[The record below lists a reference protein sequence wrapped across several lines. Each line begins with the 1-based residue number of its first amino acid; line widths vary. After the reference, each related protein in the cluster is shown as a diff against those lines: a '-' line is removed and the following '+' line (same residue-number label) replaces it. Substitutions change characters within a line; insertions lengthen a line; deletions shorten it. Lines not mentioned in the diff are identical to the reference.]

1 MLTFHE
7 RINKYEY
14 QLNDTDD
21 QIVEYML
28 EHMEDIMTISI
39 QALAENV
46 YTVPNTIVRLSRK
59 LGYEGF
65 SHMKNAIKNEQNEGD
80 QQGMD
85 HLNKTR
91 ELIDLH
97 KVKTINHLI
106 MQSPRIL
113 IYGIGDSAIYCE
125 YLMNGYRVA
134 NKKCEF
140 NMHRHNTLSELE
152 TMSSKD
158 LLILISVSGESPQ
171 IIEIARRAK
180 ERDIKMV
187 SITDFRKNSLQ
198 RIVDHTLFFS
208 SPPTFHHQHNVT
220 DPTPI
225 FYLLRRLLEGYW
237 EAYM

>member
-1 MLTFHE
+1 MLTFKE
-7 RINKYEY
+7 RIDKYEY

-21 QIVEYML
+21 QIVEYIL
-28 EHMEDIMTISI
+28 EHMEHVMTMSI
-39 QALAENV
+39 QLLAENV

-59 LGYEGF
+59 LGYDGF
-65 SHMKNAIKNEQNEGD
+65 SHMKNAIKNEQGESN
-80 QQGMD
+80 QRGMD
-85 HLNKTR
+85 QLNKTR
-91 ELIDLH
+91 ELLDFD
-97 KVKTINHLI
+97 KMEEVNHLI
-106 MQSPRIL
+106 MQSPRVL

-125 YLMNGYRVA
+125 YLMSGYRVA

-158 LLILISVSGESPQ
+158 LLILISVSGESTQ
-171 IIEIARRAK
+171 IIEIAERAK
-180 ERDIKMV
+180 EGNIKTI

-198 RIVDHTLFFS
+198 RLADHTLFFS
-208 SPPTFHHQHNVT
+208 SPPTFYHQHNVT

-237 EAYM
+237 KAYR

>member
-1 MLTFHE
+1 MLTFKE
-7 RINKYEY
+7 RIDKYEY

-28 EHMEDIMTISI
+28 GHIEHVMTMSI
-39 QALAENV
+39 QVLAENV

-59 LGYEGF
+59 LGYDGF
-65 SHMKNAIKNEQNEGD
+65 SHMKNAIKNEQDDD

-91 ELIDLH
+91 ELLDPE
-97 KVKTINHLI
+97 KMEDINHLI
-106 MQSPRIL
+106 MQAPRVL

-152 TMSSKD
+152 AMSPKD
-158 LLILISVSGESPQ
+158 LLVLISVSGESAQ
-171 IIEIARRAK
+171 IIEVADRAK
-180 ERDIKMV
+180 ERGIKMI
-187 SITDFRKNSLQ
+187 SITDFRKNTLQ
-198 RIVDHTLFFS
+198 RLADHTLYFS
-208 SPPTFHHQHNVT
+208 SPPTYHRQHNVT

-237 EAYM
+237 KAYM